1 MGQDE
6 STTADELI
14 AGVRSVQRGL
24 ADVVEP
30 VLRER
35 PTMEHVLLVLFLVV
49 GTYMYLGA
57 SEFPAAAARFPRLMA
72 GGTVLLSF
80 LILARNYLDVVAPLL
95 TAALG
100 VYAAYTGGT
109 EFLAD
114 GGGLAQVFLGIGL
127 LALAVGFRGQ
137 LVDGA
142 TSFVAEPMQVLG
154 KEDILDQ
161 DLEEGVAENRAKA
174 TGESPEPE
182 QAAEEAGGEQ
192 EADSGAMYVY
202 DIDDAK
208 GPIVTAFLCFA
219 YMIVTFAIGM
229 LYATPLFVI
238 AWTLWVKMDFA
249 KAAALTGLGM
259 LCSYLFYDLIQSDI
273 AEGWL
278 TGWEPTPPDVL
289 YNMYINPIVQPIL
302 RIVDQYII
310 FPILDLIGTVLP
322 LGVVL
327 L

>member
-1 MGQDE
+1 
-6 STTADELI
+6 
-14 AGVRSVQRGL
+14 
-24 ADVVEP
+24 
-30 VLRER
+30 
-35 PTMEHVLLVLFLVV
+35 MEHVLLVLFLVI

-154 KEDILDQ
+154 KEDILD

-182 QAAEEAGGEQ
+182 QAADADTGRAGGLR
-192 EADSGAMYVY
+192 G
-202 DIDDAK
+202 
-208 GPIVTAFLCFA
+208 
-219 YMIVTFAIGM
+219 
-229 LYATPLFVI
+229 
-238 AWTLWVKMDFA
+238 
-249 KAAALTGLGM
+249 
-259 LCSYLFYDLIQSDI
+259 
-273 AEGWL
+273 
-278 TGWEPTPPDVL
+278 DVR
-289 YNMYINPIVQPIL
+289 L
-302 RIVDQYII
+302 RHR
-310 FPILDLIGTVLP
+310 
-322 LGVVL
+322 
-327 L
+327 